1 VAARPRRLIRL
12 IAILALALPAPA
24 SASDHRLRA
33 VARGLQREHPCP
45 STGLTSGRCPGY
57 WRDHIRPARLRRT
70 RRRLEHAVA
79 GDRSQSSQKQDR
91 TPALSGITIDGACR
105 ERVKSRHMELRSLHY
120 FVRIAELGSITRA
133 AAHLHI
139 AQPALTR
146 HVQRLEDEL
155 EVTLFTRANRGVRLT
170 EGGQKLLESA
180 QRILRDLERAGD
192 EIRAHKAHPSGKVVL
207 AVTPTLCPVVVP
219 ELFARMRRH
228 YPMIE
233 LKVVHAGMVR
243 LEEFLVDGRVD
254 MALLSEM
261 SKSRLIRS
269 TRLAEEEMVL
279 VTRPRARPPGVVSP
293 AELSRTPL
301 ILGDGLRAAMET
313 LLAGRGIELQV
324 EIELN
329 DHETIR
335 LMVQQGVG
343 ASILPHS
350 SVHRECARRL
360 AEAHRITEEGVFRT
374 LALGV
379 AVNRGASSARE
390 AVAEIVAQVLSNIE
404 TEGWFRPDFGHREVV
419 RPARATA

>member
-1 VAARPRRLIRL
+1 
-12 IAILALALPAPA
+12 
-24 SASDHRLRA
+24 
-33 VARGLQREHPCP
+33 
-45 STGLTSGRCPGY
+45 
-57 WRDHIRPARLRRT
+57 
-70 RRRLEHAVA
+70 
-79 GDRSQSSQKQDR
+79 
-91 TPALSGITIDGACR
+91 
-105 ERVKSRHMELRSLHY
+105 MELRSLHY

-133 AAHLHI
+133 AAHLHV

-146 HVQRLEDEL
+146 HIQRLEDEL
-155 EVTLFTRANRGVRLT
+155 EITLFTRANRGVRLT
-170 EGGQKLLESA
+170 EAGQKLLESA

-192 EIRAHKAHPSGKVVL
+192 EIRAHKAHPSGKIVL

-219 ELFARMRRH
+219 DLFARMRRH

-279 VTRPRARPPGVVSP
+279 VTVPEARPPGVVAP
-293 AELSRTPL
+293 EELSRTPL

-313 LLAGRGIELQV
+313 LIAGSNIELQV
-324 EIELN
+324 DTELN

-350 SVHRECARRL
+350 SVYRECARGFV
-360 AEAHRITEEGVFRT
+360 EAHRITEEGVFRT
-374 LALGV
+374 LALGTLSTAGPPRRV
-379 AVNRGASSARE
+379 KPLARWPRKFCRTSKPRAGFASISITGQPPNRRGPSANAHGGMRC
-390 AVAEIVAQVLSNIE
+390 
-404 TEGWFRPDFGHREVV
+404 
-419 RPARATA
+419 

>member
-1 VAARPRRLIRL
+1 MCDRRLRTDGFL
-12 IAILALALPAPA
+12 FTLFSVPHEF
-24 SASDHRLRA
+24 S
-33 VARGLQREHPCP
+33 GQRTAKE
-45 STGLTSGRCPGY
+45 
-57 WRDHIRPARLRRT
+57 
-70 RRRLEHAVA
+70 RRRPDQEFRLTT
-79 GDRSQSSQKQDR
+79 G
-91 TPALSGITIDGACR
+91 
-105 ERVKSRHMELRSLHY
+105 SRIGRNRDTMELRSLHY

-133 AAHLHI
+133 SAHLHV

-170 EGGQKLLESA
+170 EGGQKLFESA

-192 EIRAHKAHPSGKVVL
+192 EIRAHKAYPSGKIVL

-219 ELFARMRRH
+219 ELFGRMRRQ

-233 LKVVHAGMVR
+233 FKVVHAGMVR

-254 MALLSEM
+254 MALLSEV
-261 SKSRLIRS
+261 SRSRLILS
-269 TRLAEEEMVL
+269 TKLAEEEMVL
-279 VTRPRARPPGVVSP
+279 VTKPGTRPLGIVSP
-293 AELSRTPL
+293 EELRRTPL

-313 LLAGRGIELQV
+313 LLAGSGIELQV
-324 EIELN
+324 ETELN

-350 SVHRECARRL
+350 SVYRECARGL
-360 AEAHRITEEGVFRT
+360 AEAHRITEGGVRRT

-379 AVNRGASSARE
+379 AASRGASSARE
-390 AVAEIVAQVLSNIE
+390 AVAEIVTQVLSDIE
-404 TEGWFRPDFGHREVV
+404 AEGRLRLEFDHPEAV
-419 RPARATA
+419 RPALARA

>member
-1 VAARPRRLIRL
+1 
-12 IAILALALPAPA
+12 
-24 SASDHRLRA
+24 
-33 VARGLQREHPCP
+33 
-45 STGLTSGRCPGY
+45 
-57 WRDHIRPARLRRT
+57 
-70 RRRLEHAVA
+70 
-79 GDRSQSSQKQDR
+79 
-91 TPALSGITIDGACR
+91 
-105 ERVKSRHMELRSLHY
+105 MELRSLHY

-133 AAHLHI
+133 AAHLHV

-155 EVTLFTRANRGVRLT
+155 DVTLFTRANRGVRLT

-192 EIRAHKAHPSGKVVL
+192 EIRAHKEHPSGKIVL

-219 ELFARMRRH
+219 ELFARMRQH
-228 YPMIE
+228 YSMIE

-269 TRLAEEEMVL
+269 SRLAEEEMVL
-279 VTRPRARPPGVVSP
+279 VTRPGTRPPGFVSP
-293 AELSRTPL
+293 EELSRTPL

-313 LLAGRGIELQV
+313 LLAGHGVELQV
-324 EIELN
+324 ETELN

-350 SVHRECARRL
+350 SVYRECVRDL
-360 AEAHRITEEGVFRT
+360 AEAHRIGEDGVFRT

-379 AVNRGASSARE
+379 AVNRAASAARD
-390 AVAEIVAQVLSNIE
+390 AVAEIVSQVLSNIE
-404 TEGWFRPDFGHREVV
+404 NEGRLRLDFDHREVV